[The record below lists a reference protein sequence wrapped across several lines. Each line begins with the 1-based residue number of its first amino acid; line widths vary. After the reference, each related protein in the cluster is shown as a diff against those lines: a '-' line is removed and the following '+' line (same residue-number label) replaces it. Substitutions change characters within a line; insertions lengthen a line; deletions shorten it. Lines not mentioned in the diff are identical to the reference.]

1 MSTSKLFMILVCGA
15 LGFYAG
21 SNVTQTIE
29 GGAIGIMIGLVLAFF
44 ILNIGKILVWGI
56 GLGLLVLV
64 GYAIVSFWPPQPP
77 IQQIDSYTLSALV
90 IVSTKSCQNGLRDG
104 NPISQKEMSKKTNG
118 PIQAS

>member
-44 ILNIGKILVWGI
+44 ILNIGKILV
-56 GLGLLVLV
+56 LG
-64 GYAIVSFWPPQPP
+64 YRP
-77 IQQIDSYTLSALV
+77 
-90 IVSTKSCQNGLRDG
+90 
-104 NPISQKEMSKKTNG
+104 G
-118 PIQAS
+118 PVWF